1 MGQFVDRTGRSYGLL
16 TNEQRF
22 DARANADALVRHT
35 LDNMK
40 MVKSR
45 YSGRELYLMTYA
57 VHHDG
62 PELSLGG
69 RQISE
74 RDVMPYSDLFLGNIC
89 KDIVE

>member
-1 MGQFVDRTGRSYGLL
+1 M
-16 TNEQRF
+16 
-22 DARANADALVRHT
+22 NADALVRST

-62 PELSLGG
+62 PGLSLGG

>member
-1 MGQFVDRTGRSYGLL
+1 
-16 TNEQRF
+16 
-22 DARANADALVRHT
+22 
-35 LDNMK
+35 